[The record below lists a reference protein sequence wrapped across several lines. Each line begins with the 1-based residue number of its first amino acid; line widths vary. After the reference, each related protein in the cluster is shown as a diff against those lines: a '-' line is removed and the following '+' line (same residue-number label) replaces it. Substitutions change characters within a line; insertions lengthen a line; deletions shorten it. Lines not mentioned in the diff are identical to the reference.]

1 MEETVW
7 IVVGIISV
15 LLALGIVAQFMVNKS
30 ADDKI
35 YAVRDSVDSLYRMCN
50 SVCSTPQG
58 TYLKVLVTLPSG
70 SIIETRGRSICGSID
85 DELFCRTCPCDISEN
100 VVLNL
105 TSQEAS
111 RFFFM
116 HDYNCFFLREE
127 NNLDVECLG

>member
-15 LLALGIVAQFMVNKS
+15 LLALGIVAQFMVTKS
-30 ADDKI
+30 EDDKI
-35 YAVRDSVDSLYRMCN
+35 YAVRDSIDSLYRMCN
-50 SVCSTPQG
+50 SVCSMPQG
-58 TYLKVLVTLPSG
+58 TYLRVLVTLPSG
-70 SIIETRGRSICGSID
+70 SVIETRGRSICGSIS
-85 DELFCRTCPCDISEN
+85 DELFCRTCPCNVSEN

-105 TSQEAS
+105 SGMEAS

-127 NNLDVECLG
+127 NNLEVECLG